1 MKTLK
6 LHELLYNY
14 TEDQRIKVI
23 VYNPH
28 MSFVRRGMLVFE
40 GGGRDPISI

>member
-1 MKTLK
+1 MNCSITIQKIRRRA
-6 LHELLYNY
+6 
-14 TEDQRIKVI
+14 RIKVI
-23 VYNPH
+23 VYNSH